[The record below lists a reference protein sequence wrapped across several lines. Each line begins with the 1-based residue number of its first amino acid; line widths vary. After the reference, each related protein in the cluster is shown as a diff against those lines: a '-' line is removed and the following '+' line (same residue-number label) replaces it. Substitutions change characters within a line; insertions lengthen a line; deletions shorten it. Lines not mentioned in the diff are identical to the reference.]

1 MRKMALEFMGGSD
14 DGRSGVELE
23 LNKPWNYSGL
33 LEMKLK

>member
-1 MRKMALEFMGGSD
+1 MLRKWLGVYGGSD

-33 LEMKLK
+33 EIN